1 MSENKIMHFL
11 SKSPII
17 DDSFV
22 VLTHCVNG
30 IWEKLIKTLLG
41 AKWWEK

>member
-1 MSENKIMHFL
+1 MLNSRYTQSQSNLFGMSENKIMHFL

-30 IWEKLIKTLLG
+30 I
-41 AKWWEK
+41 